1 MLQNYL
7 LGLRDKLHLD
17 SSEYNRI
24 ITKSNPDNR
33 ASTNKNDSDAP
44 SQTHKNKKSRMLKNQ
59 FDSIA
64 SYSQDL
70 HIPKEVDL

>member
-1 MLQNYL
+1 ML
-7 LGLRDKLHLD
+7 GIRDKLHLE
-17 SSEYNRI
+17 SSEYNKI

-33 ASTNKNDSDAP
+33 VSSEQNDSDAP
-44 SQTHKNKKSRMLKNQ
+44 RQTHKNKKSRMIKNQ

-70 HIPKEVDL
+70 HIPKEVNLL